1 MPDYETSRYRAE
13 IKVMLKRAILDP
25 QGRAVAKA
33 LRRLGTRNVDDVR
46 IGKHIEL
53 TLSGE
58 RAEVEAQLAELI
70 GQILSNP
77 VMEEAHYTLTEL
89 ALTELEPTELEPT
102 GLEPQKPESTA
113 ASE

>member
-1 MPDYETSRYRAE
+1 MPEYETSRYRAE
-13 IKVMLKRAILDP
+13 ISVMLKRAILDP

-33 LRRLGTRNVDDVR
+33 LRRLGTDNVQGVR

-58 RAEVEAQLAELI
+58 RAAVEAQLAGLI
-70 GQILSNP
+70 EQVLSNP

-89 ALTELEPTELEPT
+89 APTELEPT